1 MTEATPVTARAM
13 PRARRRKGVPASAP
27 GMRAAIYV
35 RLSRETDETTSPERQ
50 RAACEAL
57 CEARGWEV
65 VAAEEDIDVSG
76 FSRGLDRPGL
86 QRILTR
92 LAELDVIVF
101 FKIDRLARSTVDF
114 AEIMRLAEH
123 QSVALASATEPLDLT
138 SSMGRAMA
146 KVIAV
151 FAELESDT
159 IGMRVSSAHE
169 HLRREGRYT
178 GGRVPYG
185 YMVVPNPNGAGKVLA
200 VNEDEA
206 KTIKRIVERVLTKDS
221 LMQIINDLN
230 KEGVPSPG
238 HSSRQTTGKR
248 SDSKQWYTTTLRS
261 LLGNPQ
267 LLGQVIEDGR
277 PILRT
282 DGLPLVNRP
291 PILDTDTWQALQDEL
306 ERRANPGEKRREGT
320 SLLRGILHCAVCGE
334 RMYTFSGRNGQLR
347 YRCIGPLKY
356 RQRAA
361 RGEEKQGVKCYG
373 PTVAGVT
380 TEEYVTEQFLTKY
393 GHLSV
398 MRMVQEVGEDF
409 RPQIRQAEEALA
421 DLQKDRYDRGLF
433 KGDDGA
439 IRYAE
444 QYAKLEER
452 LASLKERQRRAKPGG
467 VKAEPTGE
475 THAEQWKRSDVA
487 GKRDLL
493 LNAGGYVEVAPAR
506 RGGKKLDTSRLSVFF
521 GEEGHMR
528 RAAAA
533 KESEQETEAADNQG

>member
-1 MTEATPVTARAM
+1 
-13 PRARRRKGVPASAP
+13 
-27 GMRAAIYV
+27 MRAAIYV

-92 LAELDVIVF
+92 LAQLDVIVF

-185 YMVVPNPNGAGKVLA
+185 YMVVPSPNGAGKVLA

-206 KTIKRIVERVLTKDS
+206 KTIRKIVEQVLAKDS

-238 HSSRQTTGKR
+238 HTSRQTTGKR

-261 LLGNPQ
+261 VSESLGFPGWGRVFGPVGKRSRSPVP
-267 LLGQVIEDGR
+267 LSCRPGSGGGGGVGVQVEACAEVGPAWPVR
-277 PILRT
+277 PWGWAHRVRCLPPRT
-282 DGLPLVNRP
+282 P
-291 PILDTDTWQALQDEL
+291 PA
-306 ERRANPGEKRREGT
+306 
-320 SLLRGILHCAVCGE
+320 
-334 RMYTFSGRNGQLR
+334 
-347 YRCIGPLKY
+347 
-356 RQRAA
+356 AA
-361 RGEEKQGVKCYG
+361 RG
-373 PTVAGVT
+373 
-380 TEEYVTEQFLTKY
+380 
-393 GHLSV
+393 
-398 MRMVQEVGEDF
+398 
-409 RPQIRQAEEALA
+409 
-421 DLQKDRYDRGLF
+421 
-433 KGDDGA
+433 
-439 IRYAE
+439 
-444 QYAKLEER
+444 
-452 LASLKERQRRAKPGG
+452 
-467 VKAEPTGE
+467 
-475 THAEQWKRSDVA
+475 
-487 GKRDLL
+487 
-493 LNAGGYVEVAPAR
+493 
-506 RGGKKLDTSRLSVFF
+506 
-521 GEEGHMR
+521 
-528 RAAAA
+528 
-533 KESEQETEAADNQG
+533 